1 MPEKLSL
8 PDDPEEILP
17 PLSAPGMT
25 FQNTIAFAADHAG
38 VELKDHLRAVAEQ
51 HGFAVLDLGTHN
63 PDSVDYPDYAQ
74 AAGQAIV
81 DGHAGL
87 GVFVCGS
94 GTGMAISANKV
105 PGIRAA
111 NCWNIEIARLARE
124 HNDANVLCIPA
135 RFVSAADADR
145 ILQTFVQTKFAGG
158 RHAIRVHKIEGS
170 G

>member
-1 MPEKLSL
+1 M
-8 PDDPEEILP
+8 
-17 PLSAPGMT
+17 AV
-25 FQNTIAFAADHAG
+25 QNTIVFAADHAG
-38 VELKDHLRAVAEQ
+38 VELKDYLRAVAAQ
-51 HGFAVLDLGTHN
+51 HGFPVLDLGTHR

-87 GVFVCGS
+87 GVLICGS
-94 GTGMAISANKV
+94 GTGMAISANKL

-135 RFVSAADADR
+135 RFVSSADAVQ
-145 ILQTFVQTKFAGG
+145 IMQTFLHTLFAGG
-158 RHAIRVHKIEGS
+158 RHASRVNKIEGN